1 MTTEKPQSD
10 DQKKILILTADAG
23 SGHRSVSLAIEAAI
37 QEQHGDRCATA
48 IINPLREEG
57 SPGIYQTI
65 TEQRYDDLVQNDPG
79 LYELT
84 YWASDSIATA
94 AVIEQVS
101 SALLHSTLKHIM
113 EQHHPDVVVC
123 THPLYLEPFN
133 FVFARVGKA
142 VPLVAVVTDLGT
154 VHTIWFNP
162 RVSLCLTPT
171 KHARKKALRNG
182 VPRDRIHVTGLPVHP
197 RFGAE
202 TRPPAEIRAE
212 LGWETDGVTV
222 LIVGG
227 TRVADVLKI
236 ARLIDRAGLKIQ
248 LAIVA
253 GSDEALYAQLVDE
266 PWQGNVHVYGF
277 ARNMPAL
284 IRASDVVVTKAG
296 GIIVSE
302 TLACGR
308 PLILSSA
315 IPGQEMG
322 NVEYVTAGGAG
333 DWADSPPDV
342 LASLVR
348 WLEPDIT
355 VLEERTAKARRLGRP
370 DAVYRAADL
379 IWELANS
386 DPMPAPRDINL
397 RSAARLPL
405 LASAQVSRAVDRLEQ
420 EMRDVTD
427 IEMAR
432 LAAWCVNQIE
442 ATSELER
449 IVEALRRRM
458 NRRGSR

>member
-1 MTTEKPQSD
+1 
-10 DQKKILILTADAG
+10 
-23 SGHRSVSLAIEAAI
+23 LAIETAM
-37 QEQHGDRCATA
+37 QEQYGDRCSTA

-57 SPGIYQTI
+57 SPSIYQTV

-84 YWASDSIATA
+84 YRVSDSIATA

-101 SALLHSTLKHIM
+101 SALLYSTLKHIM
-113 EQHHPDVVVC
+113 ERHHPDVVVC
-123 THPLYLEPFN
+123 THPLYLEPLN

-142 VPLVAVVTDLGT
+142 VPLVTVVTDLVT

-162 RVSLCLTPT
+162 RVSLCVAPT
-171 KHARKKALRNG
+171 KQALKKALRNG

-212 LGWETDGVTV
+212 LGWEPDGVTV

-227 TRVADVLKI
+227 TRVANVLGI

-248 LAIVA
+248 LAIV
-253 GSDEALYAQLVDE
+253 GGNDEELYAQLVDE

-277 ARNMPAL
+277 AGNMPAL

-302 TLACGR
+302 ALACGR

-315 IPGQEMG
+315 IPGQETG

-333 DWADSPPDV
+333 DWAGSPTDV

-348 WLEPDIT
+348 WLEPDTT
-355 VLEERTAKARRLGRP
+355 VLEERTAKAHRLGRP
-370 DAVYRAADL
+370 DAVYKSADL

-386 DPMPAPRDINL
+386 DPVPAPRDVNL

-405 LASAQVSRAVDRLEQ
+405 LASAQVSRAIDRLEQ

-427 IEMAR
+427 TEMAK
-432 LAAWCVNQIE
+432 LAAWCVSQIE
-442 ATSELER
+442 TVSELER
-449 IVEALRRRM
+449 INNVLRRRKTKL
-458 NRRGSR
+458 RSK